1 MKIKAVTSSN
11 KNKGVWAVLPLK
23 GLRDAKNRLSNILSP
38 QERAGLV
45 TAMAQDMLSALIAT
59 PKLAGVLVISNSADI
74 KNLVQNYPVE
84 LIPEGEEK
92 GLNGAI
98 SQAAKVLVSR
108 DAVAMMVIHGDIPL
122 VRPEDINTVLDAIQ
136 SAPSVTITPC
146 KQKDGT
152 NVMVCCPPDVIAF
165 EYGKQSYSK
174 HILAA
179 LDKGIEPT
187 KISNEHLAIDIDT
200 EGDLLDLLNYVEKGE
215 IGVKTTAFLKELRIT
230 DRIG

>member
-1 MKIKAVTSSN
+1 MKIKTVTSSN

-23 GLRDAKNRLSNILSP
+23 GLRNAKNRLSNILSP

-59 PKLAGVLVISNSADI
+59 PKLAGVLIISNSTDI
-74 KNLVQNYPVE
+74 KDLVQNYPVE
-84 LIPEGEEK
+84 LIPEGQEK

-98 SQAAKVLVSR
+98 SQAAKILVSR
-108 DAVAMMVIHGDIPL
+108 DVKAMMVIHGDIPL
-122 VRPEDINTVLDAIQ
+122 VRPEDIDAILETILP
-136 SAPSVTITPC
+136 APSVTITPC

-152 NVMVCCPPDVIAF
+152 NVMVCCPPDVITF

-187 KISNEHLAIDIDT
+187 KVPNEHLAIDIDT
-200 EGDLLDLLNYVEKGE
+200 EGDLLDFLSYIEKEELG
-215 IGVKTTAFLKELRIT
+215 IKTTAFIQQIDLAERL
-230 DRIG
+230 